1 MELHNEAITL
11 GELLDDPKARG
22 VLQRRFGRWL
32 EHPVVRSARS
42 LTLAQLAEMAAVW
55 LPRSVIRDTLEEL
68 RRL

>member
-1 MELHNEAITL
+1 MELRNDTITL
-11 GELLDDPKARG
+11 GELLDDPGARA

-32 EHPVVRSARS
+32 EHPAVRSARS
-42 LTLAQLAEMAAVW
+42 LTLAQLAGMAAVW